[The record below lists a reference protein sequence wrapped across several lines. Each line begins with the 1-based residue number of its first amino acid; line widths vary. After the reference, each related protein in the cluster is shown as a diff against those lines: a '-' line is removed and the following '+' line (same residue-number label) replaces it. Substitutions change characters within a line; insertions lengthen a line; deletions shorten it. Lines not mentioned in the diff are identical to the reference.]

1 MIAGVL
7 YGALAGV
14 VALCWGVAFAPRRS
28 VSDDDAVQGG
38 AIIAAAVAVGAV
50 VALAVGGVG

>member
-1 MIAGVL
+1 VIAGVL

-14 VALCWGVAFAPRRS
+14 VALCWGVAFAPRRP
-28 VSDDDAVQGG
+28 VGDDDVVQGRT
-38 AIIAAAVAVGAV
+38 IIAAAVAVDAV